1 MRRLLSLFL
10 FSVVTVLSGMGTI
23 DVSNIYKKFRDT
35 ETQELMKVRA
45 HYDMTNQ
52 PDSALVCYSIV
63 NERLSG
69 SSLSEEE
76 EKIYA
81 RSLTNLG
88 FLYGSYYFDYT
99 KAMAFF
105 NKSNQVSEKIG
116 YTSNM
121 AYNYLNMAGVYLSCN
136 QIYLNSLFEDEF
148 WEYSLKCLEA
158 ALVSEE
164 WEVALA
170 SITNAGMLNLQNPKT
185 VKLTRMIQLITDTGI
200 PEDVNMRKYYFT
212 FMNGSQMYALGEYES
227 ALAEYSKLEG
237 MVDVSSMLGPR
248 YLIMAHTS
256 VAYTL
261 AALERYTEAITKT
274 KQYISEAQQAGLS
287 DEMTKGYLCL
297 SEYYKKIGDIGS
309 SSQSLF
315 EYYSKKDSIL
325 SAREITG
332 IGNMPLTK
340 QIDSLSV
347 QYQQE
352 RESKQRLS
360 IILWIAI
367 PFAVLLLLFVIFLYR
382 ARNKEKKYTKEIYR
396 KNVELLKE
404 EETYRAKIG
413 ALEDELIR
421 LKSSLKDVPQTHRAP
436 SGGASEERPSSLTT
450 PENGE
455 NGNHHE
461 EATQTPVRY
470 QNSQI
475 PEEIERDILRKVNE
489 ALDDTAMIC
498 DSGFSL
504 SQLAE
509 HTGYSYK
516 QLSQVINDKTGNNFK
531 TMLSERRIKEAC
543 RRLIDQKQYGN
554 YTIEHIARSVGFQ
567 SRSHFSVC
575 FKTVVGIS
583 PSDFQRNA
591 RVSAEAE

>member
-35 ETQELMKVRA
+35 ETQELMKVGA

-475 PEEIERDILRKVNE
+475 PRKSSV
-489 ALDDTAMIC
+489 T
-498 DSGFSL
+498 S
-504 SQLAE
+504 
-509 HTGYSYK
+509 
-516 QLSQVINDKTGNNFK
+516 
-531 TMLSERRIKEAC
+531 SERLTRHS
-543 RRLIDQKQYGN
+543 
-554 YTIEHIARSVGFQ
+554 T
-567 SRSHFSVC
+567 
-575 FKTVVGIS
+575 T
-583 PSDFQRNA
+583 PP
-591 RVSAEAE
+591 

>member
-35 ETQELMKVRA
+35 ETQELMKVGA

-99 KAMAFF
+99 KAMAFL